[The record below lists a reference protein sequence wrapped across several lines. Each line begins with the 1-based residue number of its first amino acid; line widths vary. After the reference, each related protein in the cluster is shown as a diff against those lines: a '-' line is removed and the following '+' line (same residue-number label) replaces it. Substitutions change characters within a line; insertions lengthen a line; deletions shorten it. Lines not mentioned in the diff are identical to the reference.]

1 MSLHP
6 STSTSFVATH
16 TFIFTRISL
25 LTSFPHSRGILTN
38 ISSVQH
44 PKNLHTMHC
53 DVAWLFS
60 LRIFDGSP
68 LLFGKKGHHIQHP
81 EPLKPT
87 PSLSLPSHLSTQGS
101 CHTHSQIPLCKALIL
116 LAIIQNL
123 VNHIIN
129 VYLSDKDESSIWD
142 ETTSILPLTLVQM
155 PSSQRSPDQ

>member
-25 LTSFPHSRGILTN
+25 LTSFPRSRGILTN

-68 LLFGKKGHHIQHP
+68 LLFGEKGHHTEHL

-101 CHTHSQIPLCKALIL
+101 FHTH
-116 LAIIQNL
+116 NL

-129 VYLSDKDESSIWD
+129 VYLSEKDESSIWD